1 MSINSFSFWWCT
13 CSLHTM
19 AYLLHGDFLFLISLL
34 LENVKEESR
43 YEWKGM
49 IHQDQQPLAAQ
60 NMLCFHAAQIMLCL
74 ISSTIWVACMYTEM
88 IQRWKWII
96 HNMNYTHSPTFGV
109 FWLLIFSSCKT
120 KHRIVSKKAYKFC
133 RWSLIWC
140 KTL

>member
-74 ISSTIWVACMYTEM
+74 ISSTIWVAYMYTEM
-88 IQRWKWII
+88 IQRWKDEKMKID
-96 HNMNYTHSPTFGV
+96 YTQHELHTFPYLWC
-109 FWLLIFSSCKT
+109 FLTFDLFILQNQTQNCK
-120 KHRIVSKKAYKFC
+120 
-133 RWSLIWC
+133 
-140 KTL
+140 